1 VREPVTTPR
10 HQKPADP
17 TPKAIVV
24 KLKLPISRRGRK
36 LIAGVLIPVSALTAC
51 AGGAVRTSQPG
62 SAPSARVSRELDARV
77 PRLLAEYEIAS
88 VGVALIGDGRVTLT
102 KVYGEQA
109 PGVAASNATLFNLA
123 SLTKPVTAEV
133 ILRLASLGVLS
144 LDEPMTRYWT
154 DPDIAS
160 DPRRER
166 LTARIALAHQ
176 TGFPNWRGEGGR
188 LAFRSD
194 PGTAF
199 GYSGEGY
206 DYLGRYAE
214 KRVGRNFEAL
224 AQEYVFGPIGMKN
237 TSYSARGWMRGRL
250 AIPLDSAGRWGQ
262 PQVRDSA
269 DWSGANNLITTVGD
283 YAAFVVSVMNGDG
296 LSKAMAVE
304 HLRTASGPQPP
315 FGCKMQPAALCPRA
329 MNFALGWIRLDYE
342 SGPIMLFLGMNE
354 RPGGEWT
361 LVYFEPR
368 TRRGVIVLTSGRN
381 GQRLLLDV
389 LDVVAPASPV
399 TAFLRQR

>member
-1 VREPVTTPR
+1 
-10 HQKPADP
+10 
-17 TPKAIVV
+17 
-24 KLKLPISRRGRK
+24 
-36 LIAGVLIPVSALTAC
+36 
-51 AGGAVRTSQPG
+51 VRTSEHG
-62 SAPSARVSRELDARV
+62 SAPLARVSTELDARV

-88 VGVALIGDGRVTLT
+88 VGVALIEDGRVTMT

-109 PGVAASNATLFNLA
+109 PGVPASNATLFNLA

-133 ILRLASLGVLS
+133 ILRLASSGALS
-144 LDEPMTRYWT
+144 LDEPMTQYWT
-154 DPDIAS
+154 DPDIAT

-206 DYLGRYAE
+206 DYLGRFAE
-214 KRVGRNFEAL
+214 KRVGRSFEAL

-250 AIPLDSAGRWGQ
+250 ATPRDSAGRWGQ

-283 YAAFVVSVMNGDG
+283 YAAFVVSVMNGDR
-296 LSKAMAVE
+296 LTKAMAAE
-304 HLRTASGPQPP
+304 HLRPASGPQPP
-315 FGCKMQPAALCPRA
+315 FGCKIEPAGLCPRA

-342 SGPIMLFLGMNE
+342 RGPIMLFLGMND
-354 RPGGEWT
+354 RPGGERT
-361 LVYFEPR
+361 LVYFEPQS
-368 TRRGVIVLTSGRN
+368 RRGAVVLTSGRN

-389 LDVVAPASPV
+389 VDVVDPASPV

>member
-1 VREPVTTPR
+1 M
-10 HQKPADP
+10 K
-17 TPKAIVV
+17 V
-24 KLKLPISRRGRK
+24 KLAISRRVRS
-36 LIAGVLIPVSALTAC
+36 IATILLPVLVLAAC
-51 AGGAVRTSQPG
+51 AAGGVSTSQRE
-62 SAPSARVSRELDARV
+62 SARPGTVISQLDVRV

-88 VGVALIGDGRVTLT
+88 AGVALIDDGRVAAT

-109 PGVAASNATLFNLA
+109 PGVPASNATLFNLA

-133 ILRLASLGVLS
+133 ILRLASSGNLS
-144 LDEPMTRYWT
+144 LDEPMARYWT
-154 DPDIAS
+154 DPDIAT

-176 TGFPNWRGEGGR
+176 TGFPNWRPEGGH
-188 LAFRSD
+188 LVFAAD

-206 DYLGRYAE
+206 DYLGRFAE
-214 KRVGRNFEAL
+214 KRVGRSFEAL

-250 AIPLDSAGRWGQ
+250 AMPRDSAERWGQ
-262 PQVRDSA
+262 SQVRDSA

-283 YAAFVVSVMNGDG
+283 YAAFVVSVMNGER
-296 LSKAMAVE
+296 LTKAMDAE
-304 HLRTASGPQPP
+304 RFRPASGPQPP
-315 FGCKMQPAALCPRA
+315 LGCKMDPPAVCPRA
-329 MNFALGWIRLDYE
+329 LNFALGWIRLDYDT
-342 SGPIMLFLGMNE
+342 GPIMAFVGLND
-354 RPGGEWT
+354 RPGGGERT
-361 LVYFEPR
+361 LVYFDPR
-368 TRRGVIVLTSGRN
+368 TRRGVVVLTSGRN

-389 LDVVAPASPV
+389 LDVIEPGSPV

>member
-1 VREPVTTPR
+1 VFQEPVKPTT
-10 HQKPADP
+10 Q
-17 TPKAIVV
+17 AIFV
-24 KLKLPISRRGRK
+24 KLELAISRRLPT
-36 LIAGVLIPVSALTAC
+36 LIAAVLIPTTSALTGC
-51 AGGAVRTSQPG
+51 AGATGRN
-62 SAPSARVSRELDARV
+62 SREGFAPLRAVVGQLDDTV
-77 PRLLAEYEIAS
+77 PRMLAEYEIAS
-88 VGVALIGDGRVTLT
+88 VGVAVIRDGRVALT

-109 PGVAASNATLFNLA
+109 PGVPASTATLFNLA

-133 ILRLASLGVLS
+133 ILRLASSGALS

-154 DPDIAS
+154 DPDIAT

-166 LTARIALAHQ
+166 LTARLALAHQ
-176 TGFPNWRGEGGR
+176 TGFPNWREPGGR

-206 DYLGRYAE
+206 DYLGRFAE
-214 KRVGRNFEAL
+214 KRLARSFEAL
-224 AQEYVFGPIGMKN
+224 ASEYVFAPIGMRN
-237 TSYSARGWMRGRL
+237 TSYSMRGWMRGRL
-250 AIPLDSAGRWGQ
+250 AIPRDSAGRWGQ

-283 YAAFVVSVMNGDG
+283 YAAFVVSVMNGDR
-296 LSKAMAVE
+296 LTKAMAAE
-304 HLRTASGPQPP
+304 HLRPASGPQPP
-315 FGCKMQPAALCPRA
+315 FGCKIEPAALCPHA

-342 SGPIMLFLGMNE
+342 RGPIMLFLGMND
-354 RPGGEWT
+354 RPGGERT
-361 LVYFEPR
+361 LVYFEPQR
-368 TRRGVIVLTSGRN
+368 RRGVVVLTSGKN

-389 LDVVAPASPV
+389 LDVVDPASPV

>member
-1 VREPVTTPR
+1 
-10 HQKPADP
+10 
-17 TPKAIVV
+17 
-24 KLKLPISRRGRK
+24 
-36 LIAGVLIPVSALTAC
+36 LIAGVLIPVWAFTAC
-51 AGGAVRTSQPG
+51 AAGAVRTSQHG
-62 SAPSARVSRELDARV
+62 SALLAGVSSELDVRV

-109 PGVAASNATLFNLA
+109 PAVAASNATLFNLA

-133 ILRLASLGVLS
+133 ILRLASSGVLS

-154 DPDIAS
+154 DPDIAT

-176 TGFPNWRGEGGR
+176 TGFQNWRGEGGR
-188 LAFRSD
+188 LAFRTD

-214 KRVGRNFEAL
+214 KRVGRSFEAL

-250 AIPLDSAGRWGQ
+250 AIPLDSARRWGQ

-283 YAAFVVSVMNGDG
+283 YALFVVSVMNGDR
-296 LSKAMAVE
+296 LSKATAAE
-304 HLRTASGPQPP
+304 HLRPASGPQPP
-315 FGCKMQPAALCPRA
+315 FGCKMEPAALCPRA
-329 MNFALGWIRLDYE
+329 MNFALGWIRLDYQ

-361 LVYFEPR
+361 LVYFEPQ
-368 TRRGVIVLTSGRN
+368 TRRGVIILTSGRN

-389 LDVVAPASPV
+389 LDVVDPASPV

>member
-1 VREPVTTPR
+1 M
-10 HQKPADP
+10 
-17 TPKAIVV
+17 
-24 KLKLPISRRGRK
+24 KLKLAISRRGRN
-36 LIAGVLIPVSALTAC
+36 LIAGVLIPVSALIAC
-51 AGGAVRTSQPG
+51 AGGAVRTSQHS

-133 ILRLASLGVLS
+133 ILRLASSGVLS

-154 DPDIAS
+154 DPDIS
-160 DPRRER
+160 TDPRRER

-214 KRVGRNFEAL
+214 KRVGKSFEAL

-283 YAAFVVSVMNGDG
+283 YAAFVVSVMNGDR
-296 LSKAMAVE
+296 LSKAMAAE
-304 HLRTASGPQPP
+304 HLRPASGPQPP
-315 FGCKMQPAALCPRA
+315 FGCKMEPAAQCPRA

-361 LVYFEPR
+361 LVYFEPQA
-368 TRRGVIVLTSGRN
+368 RRGVIVLTSGRN

-389 LDVVAPASPV
+389 LDVVEPASPIA
-399 TAFLRQR
+399 AFLRQR